1 MIEVEDALNALDRR
15 DFEAANRAAIPIAS
29 VGQMVAASKGVKDID
44 SEMFNPYA
52 SVLYSEEARSIIDP
66 KVAQIWLD
74 LANEQRIPSW
84 AIAEI
89 DMKLI
94 RAAVS

>member
-1 MIEVEDALNALDRR
+1 LIRLL
-15 DFEAANRAAIPIAS
+15 I
-29 VGQMVAASKGVKDID
+29 
-44 SEMFNPYA
+44 PYA

-94 RAAVS
+94 RAAV